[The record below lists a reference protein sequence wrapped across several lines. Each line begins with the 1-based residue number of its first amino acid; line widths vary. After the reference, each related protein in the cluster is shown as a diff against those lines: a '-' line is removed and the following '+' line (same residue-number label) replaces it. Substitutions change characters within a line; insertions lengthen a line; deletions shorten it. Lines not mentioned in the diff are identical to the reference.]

1 MKLHCARNRMRAQRK
16 QNVPKNIPLTLACG
30 NYEIVR
36 ALQDGTVKPDGIDLT
51 ILTDMDS
58 TTRHWRF
65 LREGHFDVAETSCSS
80 YIVARDKG
88 MAITAIPVF
97 LHRRFRHG
105 FVFINTTQGHQEAD
119 RPDRQ
124 EDRHQVVPG
133 DRDPLD
139 ARHPRTR
146 IRRVAQIGRMGRRA
160 RRGRRLH
167 AAAGPQDHPPAARQV
182 GRGHAGGGRGRCAD
196 PLRHHQ
202 ADGGRRSARR
212 RGCGRTTRPRKSAST
227 RRRRFSRSCT

>member
-1 MKLHCARNRMRAQRK
+1 M
-16 QNVPKNIPLTLACG
+16 PKNIPLTLACG

-36 ALQDGTVKPDGIDLT
+36 ALKDGTGRAGRHRSHHPD
-51 ILTDMDS
+51 
-58 TTRHWRF
+58 
-65 LREGHFDVAETSCSS
+65 
-80 YIVARDKG
+80 
-88 MAITAIPVF
+88 
-97 LHRRFRHG
+97 RHG
-105 FVFINTTQGHQEAD
+105 FDHAALAVPARGPFRRRRDVLLVLHRGARQGHADHRDPGVPASPLPPRLRVHQHQQGHQEAD

-133 DRDPLD
+133 HRDPLD

-146 IRRVAQIGRMGRRA
+146 IRRAAQIGRMGRRA
-160 RRGRRLH
+160 RRGRRVH
-167 AAAGPQDHPPAARQV
+167 AAAGPQDHPAAARQV
-182 GRGHAGGGRGRCAD
+182 GRGHAGRGRGRRAD